1 MTVGADRSIRAS
13 ELFGVRPFRLLWGN
27 SFIFT
32 LVQSTERFAFVWLAL
47 ELGSKSDI
55 NGLLLFV
62 MGIPA
67 LFMSLPV
74 GMMSDRL
81 DRRAIL
87 MTSQFGALVM
97 TIWIATMISTG
108 HMTIGWA
115 IFGAFAAGF
124 FIALGSPIRTAIVPT
139 LVPPDKLIGAIAL
152 STIGSNIAMILGP
165 AAAGPAIRVWG
176 IQGVFWV
183 QAALYVVGLV
193 FLLRL
198 DLPERPVRE
207 RKRIR
212 EEIFGGIAFV
222 KGHDGV
228 RSFYLLLSASV
239 LFMMTPWMVLAP
251 QIAKENVGASGS
263 QTTLLFTMLG
273 AGQFITSMM
282 ILRLNHRMIRKGL
295 WFMCGLC
302 WGSTVQI
309 FLGQSNSIP
318 MMAIFLFLWGL
329 GGGLYMNLNQTLIQ
343 NNTPPDLMGRVMALH
358 TLLMSGLAPMGA
370 LLIGFIA
377 RRVDSAPVVFSTCGG
392 LMLLTSAFFVATK
405 KQLRPM
411 A

>member
-1 MTVGADRSIRAS
+1 MGAQRGIKAS
-13 ELFGVRPFRLLWGN
+13 ELFRIRPFRFLWGN

-62 MGIPA
+62 MGVPA

-81 DRRAIL
+81 DRRLIL
-87 MTSQFGALVM
+87 MSSQLGALVM
-97 TIWIATMISTG
+97 TVWIAVMISTG

-139 LVPPDKLIGAIAL
+139 LVPQEKLIGAIAV

-165 AAAGPAIRVWG
+165 AAAGPAIRAWD

-183 QAALYVVGLV
+183 QAGLYVVGLV
-193 FLLRL
+193 LLLRL
-198 DLPERPVRE
+198 ELPERPVRPK
-207 RKRIR
+207 RRIR
-212 EEIFGGIAFV
+212 EEIFGGLAFV
-222 KGHDGV
+222 RGHEGV
-228 RSFYLLLSASV
+228 RSFYMLLSASV

-263 QTTLLFTMLG
+263 QTTMLFTMLG
-273 AGQFITSMM
+273 AGQFITSML
-282 ILRLNHRMIRKGL
+282 ILRLNHKMVRKGL

-309 FLGQSNSIP
+309 FLGQSTSIP

-329 GGGLYMNLNQTLIQ
+329 GGGMYMNLNQTLIQ
-343 NNTPPDLMGRVMALH
+343 NNTPPELMGRVMALH

-370 LLIGFIA
+370 LLVGFLA
-377 RRVDSAPVVFSTCGG
+377 RKVDSAPLTFSACGA
-392 LMLLTSAFFVATK
+392 LMLCTSLFFVTTK
-405 KQLRPM
+405 KHLRPM